1 MNKAPHRAP
10 WQPMICLEIN
20 MVACPYFPL
29 KTRFQKVT
37 PPDERFPRVRAYV
50 WNSVKKICPTT
61 VFQSNKFCQH
71 GIIIPPIRHAW
82 FIRKAS
88 LLAVASLI
96 PKPPSCLD
104 LVMDSQFSKCTCF
117 WVAVSPQR
125 KPRINLFMW
134 SRTPFGIWVVCM
146 A

>member
-10 WQPMICLEIN
+10 WQPMIYLEIN

-37 PPDERFPRVRAYV
+37 PPDVRFPRVRAYV

-71 GIIIPPIRHAW
+71 GIIIRPYTPCLIYKKSIIACSG
-82 FIRKAS
+82 IPNSQAS
-88 LLAVASLI
+88 ILFGFSNGFLI
-96 PKPPSCLD
+96 
-104 LVMDSQFSKCTCF
+104 
-117 WVAVSPQR
+117 
-125 KPRINLFMW
+125 
-134 SRTPFGIWVVCM
+134 
-146 A
+146 